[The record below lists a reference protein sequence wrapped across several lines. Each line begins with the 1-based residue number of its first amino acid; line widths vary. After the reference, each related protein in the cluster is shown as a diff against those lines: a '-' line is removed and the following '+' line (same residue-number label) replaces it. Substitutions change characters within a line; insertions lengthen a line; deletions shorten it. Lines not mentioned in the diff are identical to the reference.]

1 MDETTLYNSALSPV
15 GFYMKIEINTVR
27 GRRRPRP
34 ARRRGSPAVRPLTS
48 SNTVGHGTRDTVR
61 TIQYSHMV
69 HTHERPRI
77 KLSACPRC
85 ARALQYHCLTPMLT
99 PVWYHSAHAP
109 SAVHGPARDLGCPS
123 ALRHTATAPCSVKLL
138 QVGWLRGGQAPIL
151 QPRTSPT
158 SGSGGSQLFALGSP
172 DVLLAPCQ
180 ARAQL
185 AGFRRV
191 WIVRAREPAVRI

>member
-48 SNTVGHGTRDTVR
+48 SNTETRTR
-61 TIQYSHMV
+61 
-69 HTHERPRI
+69 HTR
-77 KLSACPRC
+77 
-85 ARALQYHCLTPMLT
+85 
-99 PVWYHSAHAP
+99 HSAHDSVFTHGSHTPRTTKNKVERLP
-109 SAVHGPARDLGCPS
+109 SLRVRATVPLSHTHAHTCMVPQRSCAVHGPARDLGCPS

-138 QVGWLRGGQAPIL
+138 QVGWLQGGQAPIL

>member
-1 MDETTLYNSALSPV
+1 
-15 GFYMKIEINTVR
+15 MKIEINTVR

-109 SAVHGPARDLGCPS
+109 STVQLAIWAAPARFVTLRRRR
-123 ALRHTATAPCSVKLL
+123 ALSSCCR
-138 QVGWLRGGQAPIL
+138 
-151 QPRTSPT
+151 
-158 SGSGGSQLFALGSP
+158 
-172 DVLLAPCQ
+172 
-180 ARAQL
+180 L
-185 AGFRRV
+185 AGFEEGKLPSCS
-191 WIVRAREPAVRI
+191 RARPQPQAVEAASCSRLDRQTFCSRHVRREPSLLGLDVYGSSEPENQP